1 MLIKPFTSL
10 TSLNK
15 ETTDVSY
22 IGTVEDNNDPQKLGR
37 VRVNIPPYE
46 DFLTED
52 LPWVAPMLSSSGN
65 SSSNCALNVPEVGS
79 QVRVSFPYKDL
90 NAPYYTGAEL
100 NERNRTTF
108 FDDDYPN
115 SYGYR
120 DPKGNF
126 VRVNK
131 AKETIELQHSS
142 TTNAK
147 VAGDGSIQI
156 SLSNGA
162 YFTFSNSNSFEL
174 STGSVKVSGT
184 PEGSLDIKADMEL
197 SAKAT
202 SMIFDASM
210 VQFTG
215 DVSIGTGVSG
225 SFWALGSLVTVKD
238 GIIVSIA

>member
-15 ETTDVSY
+15 ETTDVSFL
-22 IGTVEDNNDPQKLGR
+22 GTVEDNNDPKKLGR
-37 VRVNIPPYE
+37 IRVNIPPYE
-46 DFLTED
+46 DFLTDD
-52 LPWVAPMLSSSGN
+52 LPWVSPMLSSSGN

-90 NAPYYTGAEL
+90 NAPYYSGAEL
-100 NERNRTTF
+100 NEKNRTTF

-115 SYGYR
+115 TYGYR

-126 VRVNK
+126 IRVNK
-131 AKETIELQHSS
+131 ARETIEMQHSS

-147 VAGDGSIQI
+147 VAGDGSIQVA
-156 SLSNGA
+156 LSNGA

-184 PEGSLDIKADMEL
+184 PEGSLSMEADMEL
-197 SAKAT
+197 SMKAM
-202 SMIFDASM
+202 SMMVDANL

-215 DVSIGTGVSG
+215 DVSVGSGASG
-225 SFWALGSLVTVKD
+225 SFWTMGNLVTVKD
-238 GIIVSIA
+238 GIVVSIV

>member
-15 ETTDVSY
+15 STTDVSY
-22 IGTVEDNNDPQKLGR
+22 IGIVEDNNDPQKLGR
-37 VRVNIPPYE
+37 VKVNIPPYE

-52 LPWVAPMLSSSGN
+52 LPWAAPLLSFSGN
-65 SSSNCALNVPEVGS
+65 SSSNCGLNIPEVGS

-90 NAPYYTGAEL
+90 NAPYYSGAEL
-100 NERNRTTF
+100 NEKNRTTF

-126 VRVNK
+126 IRVNK
-131 AKETIELQHSS
+131 AKETIEAQHSS

-147 VAGDGSIQI
+147 VAGDGSIQV

-174 STGSVKVSGT
+174 STGSVTVAGS
-184 PEGSLDIKADMEL
+184 PEGSLDVEADLEV
-197 SAKAT
+197 SVKT
-202 SMIFDASM
+202 SSVVVDADM

-225 SFWALGSLVTVKD
+225 SFWALGNLITVKD